1 MRTITA
7 VTSTRPTLKCSCCR
21 PNCKR
26 LKCSFNPALFNTLNA
41 IATLIDDEPR
51 TAQRMTAKLGGLL
64 RLVLDNTDEHQ
75 VTLAQELHV
84 AQLYLKMEQLRF
96 SDRLTVTY
104 QLTPDTLPA
113 LVPNLLQPLIENT
126 VKHGLAGDSEAGAI
140 HIQADRQQE
149 RLVLQVCD
157 NGRGAD
163 QKVKSGV
170 LRLLLGGIACSKK
183 NARLKLGYPAEVL
196 TLINPSGELPARTR
210 RVVNSST
217 TNVCA
222 CLPRNKSACAD
233 CPE

>member
-1 MRTITA
+1 
-7 VTSTRPTLKCSCCR
+7 
-21 PNCKR
+21 
-26 LKCSFNPALFNTLNA
+26 
-41 IATLIDDEPR
+41 
-51 TAQRMTAKLGGLL
+51 MTAKLGEFL
-64 RLVLDNTDEHQ
+64 RLVLDKTDEHQ

-84 AQLYLKMEQLRF
+84 AQLYLEMEQLRF

-104 QLTPDTLPA
+104 QLTPDTLLA

-126 VKHGLAGDSEAGAI
+126 VKHELAGDSEAGAI

-149 RLVLQVCD
+149 HLVLQVCD

-183 NARLKLGYPAEVL
+183 NARLKLGYPAEAL
-196 TLINPSGELPARTR
+196 TLIRMPKPVWELPARTR

-217 TNVCA
+217 TNICA